1 MGSVKHKY
9 GMHTFHQWIEARK
22 LAPQISESD
31 RLMRII
37 MRAGPG
43 GVAESDFK
51 KQIDLPRQSVDE
63 LLAGLLGLGLIIVT
77 GQYGERVFRAANS
90 RAARFL
96 WQ

>member
-9 GMHTFHQWIEARK
+9 GMHTFHQWVEARK

-43 GVAESDFK
+43 GSQKATSRSK
-51 KQIDLPRQSVDE
+51 SICPGKASM
-63 LLAGLLGLGLIIVT
+63 
-77 GQYGERVFRAANS
+77 NS
-90 RAARFL
+90 WRDCSASG
-96 WQ
+96 